1 MAWAQAIQDQPQ
13 MKVDRLLQWQRAE
26 QPVALGWV
34 LMEALVLEV
43 QIQAAVQA
51 DSYRYLGAIIS

>member
-1 MAWAQAIQDQPQ
+1 MAESGATGGA
-13 MKVDRLLQWQRAE
+13 
-26 QPVALGWV
+26 GWV

-51 DSYRYLGAIIS
+51 NSYRYLGAIIS